1 MLRRLIKSQRC
12 LSENLSVQNA
22 LDVGILK
29 ADFIQQS
36 PIYAGVV
43 YKSWA
48 DLWNRSAD
56 KTWAGE
62 TPERKVQIGGAKGRT
77 IERTSATAIFES
89 LTRRVGWSLKHGQA
103 NSLDEA
109 YVFLCFI
116 RGIINYLAA
125 RVK

>member
-1 MLRRLIKSQRC
+1 MPILSDNRRFTQERCTSRGLIF
-12 LSENLSVQNA
+12 
-22 LDVGILK
+22 GIGRPTRLGK
-29 ADFIQQS
+29 
-36 PIYAGVV
+36 
-43 YKSWA
+43 
-48 DLWNRSAD
+48 
-56 KTWAGE
+56 GE